1 VAVSKTLYSR
11 DSDEYQT
18 PPYLYDFLDGI
29 FHFTLDPCAS
39 LQIER
44 QKRINTKVKYTI
56 YDNGLNKN
64 WINYSTFI
72 NPPYSQI
79 KRWIDKA
86 LYEFDRRLETFSK
99 SQGLMKPSS
108 IVLLVPART
117 DTKWF
122 HKIADHPYAKVILLK
137 GRLQFDKSK
146 RSKAPFPSC
155 IFVLSSASI
164 FEPLANECLLL
175 PSFTLD
181 IKPQE
186 QQEE

>member
-18 PPYLYDFLDGI
+18 PQYLYDFLDNI

-39 LQIER
+39 IQIER
-44 QKRINTKVKYTI
+44 QKKIDTKVKYTMD
-56 YDNGLNKN
+56 DNGLLKS

-79 KRWIDKA
+79 KRWIQKSID
-86 LYEFDRRLETFSK
+86 EMDNRFETYGK
-99 SQGLMKPSS
+99 TGQKPSP

-122 HKIADHPYAKVILLK
+122 HQVTNSIYASVFLLK
-137 GRLQFDKSK
+137 GRLQFDKNK
-146 RSKAPFPSC
+146 TSKAPFPSC
-155 IFVLSSASI
+155 VILLGVSSTMDK
-164 FEPLANECLLL
+164 LATNKHVIQV
-175 PSFTLD
+175 PTWTLD
-181 IKPQE
+181 LKP
-186 QQEE
+186 

>member
-1 VAVSKTLYSR
+1 MAVSKTLYSR

-18 PPYLYDFLDGI
+18 PQYLYDFLDEI

-39 LQIER
+39 MQIER
-44 QKRINTKVKYTI
+44 QKRIDTKVKYTAD
-56 YDNGLNKN
+56 DNGLLKS

-79 KRWIDKA
+79 KRWIDKSIE
-86 LYEFDRRLETFSK
+86 EFDDRVETFVK
-99 SQGLMKPSS
+99 TGKKPSP

-122 HKIADHPYAKVILLK
+122 HKIANHPYTKIFLLK

-146 RSKAPFPSC
+146 TSKAPFPSC
-155 IFVLSSASI
+155 IIALGVSSA
-164 FEPLANECLLL
+164 FDPL
-175 PSFTLD
+175 FTFARMTPTWTLE
-181 IKPQE
+181 IKH
-186 QQEE
+186 